1 MITDKIIRG
10 AGSHRILLA
19 LIERGRTSKELRRLV
34 GAVNSTKKFEGE
46 YMARLEAN
54 GYVFADGVS
63 WRITVKGV
71 QKCESLGI
79 ERPANVAG
87 PRVPIQGHAIPTSIW
102 ERPPAQRPGSM
113 DFLNWP
119 SRRGNRLYYRD
130 GRVVIV
136 EK

>member
-19 LIERGRTSKELRRLV
+19 LIERSRTSKELRRLV

-54 GYVFADGVS
+54 GYVFAVEGRWS
-63 WRITVKGV
+63 ITVKGT
-71 QKCESLGI
+71 QKCESLGL
-79 ERPANVAG
+79 PKLGGVAG
-87 PRVPIQGHAIPTSIW
+87 PRVLIESRTLPTSIW
-102 ERPPAQRPGSM
+102 ERAPAPRPGSL
-113 DFLNWP
+113 DFLEFP

-130 GRVVIV
+130 GRIEIV
-136 EK
+136 EG